1 MAKKNRAASVKCWGS
16 GTPLREFLYAE
27 DLGKASVFAL
37 ENWSTL
43 RDDAPRD
50 DCNKP
55 LAFLNVGT
63 GNDIK
68 ISELAEKVAATVGYG
83 GCIEWDQSK
92 PDGTPK
98 KQLDVSRLTSMGWR
112 ASIGLTEGLQ
122 KAYGDYK
129 IRLEEGTLRT

>member
-1 MAKKNRAASVKCWGS
+1 MIATN
-16 GTPLREFLYAE
+16 
-27 DLGKASVFAL
+27 
-37 ENWSTL
+37 
-43 RDDAPRD
+43 
-50 DCNKP
+50 

-129 IRLEEGTLRT
+129 IRLREGTLRI